1 MVFVG
6 IDWADKEHEICVLS
20 QDGTELA
27 RFRVPHTRQGLEALK
42 KRVLQHINAPEGALC
57 FLETSQG
64 LLVQF
69 LLEAGFPVYPLN
81 PKVVDYRRK
90 PSGAKSDAIDARLLA
105 DIGRSDWHRLRRL
118 NPDSEHI
125 QKLKMLCR
133 DQDTL
138 LEDATR
144 LTNRLIAC
152 LKEYYPVALELF
164 SRITLPVALDFLKT
178 YPTLQAARSASV
190 PELAAFL
197 KAHRHPRPNLT
208 AQRIYE
214 KLHVPQ
220 LEASRAT
227 TQAKSYFLLTT
238 IAQLEPV
245 LAGIK
250 AYDEEITRLFK
261 SHPDSLIFASLPG
274 AGTRLGPRLLAG
286 WGDDRGR
293 YENAAAVQ
301 ALAGTSPVLFQSG
314 KYRFARQRRACVK
327 FLRRA
332 LHLLAFQSTRL
343 VPWAQ
348 DYYQRKRAAGK
359 THHEALRA
367 LANIWVR
374 IIFAM
379 WLNRRPYDES
389 VFLAAKAKHAP
400 LAA

>member
-1 MVFVG
+1 MIFVG
-6 IDWADKEHEICVLS
+6 IDWADKEHEISVVDQS
-20 QDGTELA
+20 GTELT
-27 RFRVPHTRQGLEALK
+27 RFRVLHNHQGLQTLK
-42 KRVLQHINAPEGALC
+42 NRLLRHANAPEEALC
-57 FLETSQG
+57 FLETNQG

-105 DIGRSDWHRLRRL
+105 DIGRSDFKRLKRL

-125 QKLKMLCR
+125 QEIKMLCR

-138 LEDATR
+138 IEDATR
-144 LTNRLIAC
+144 LTNRLTAC

-164 SRITLPVALDFLKT
+164 SKITLPVALDFLKS
-178 YPTLQAARSASV
+178 YPTLESARSASV

-197 KAHRHPRPNLT
+197 KAHRHPQPNLT
-208 AQRIYE
+208 ARRIYE
-214 KLHVPQ
+214 KLHAPQ

-227 TQAKSYFLLTT
+227 TRAKSRFLLVI
-238 IAQLEPV
+238 IAQLEPI
-245 LAGIK
+245 LKEIH

-261 SHPDSLIFASLPG
+261 SHPDSFIFTSLPG
-274 AGTRLGPRLLAG
+274 VGPRLAPRLLAG
-286 WGDDRGR
+286 WGEDRSR
-293 YENAAAVQ
+293 YENAAVMQ
-301 ALAGTSPVLFQSG
+301 ALAGTSPVLYQSG
-314 KYRFARQRRACVK
+314 KYRFARQRRACLK
-327 FLRRA
+327 SLRRA
-332 LHLLAFQSTRL
+332 LQLFAFQSIRL
-343 VPWAQ
+343 VPWASE
-348 DYYQRKRAAGK
+348 YYQRKRAAGK

-379 WLNRRPYDES
+379 WLSHQHYDEA

-400 LAA
+400 LVA

>member
-6 IDWADKEHEICVLS
+6 IDWADSEHEIYLLS
-20 QDGTELA
+20 RDGTELA
-27 RFRVPHTRQGLEALK
+27 CFRVPHTRQGLETLK
-42 KRVLQHINAPEGALC
+42 KRLLQHVNVPEEALC

-69 LLEAGFPVYPLN
+69 LLENGFPVYPLN

-105 DIGRSDWHRLRRL
+105 DIGRSDFRRLRRL

-125 QKLKMLCR
+125 QELKTLCR
-133 DQDTL
+133 DQDAL
-138 LEDATR
+138 LEDVTR
-144 LTNRLIAC
+144 LTNRLTAC

-164 SRITLPVALDFLKT
+164 SRLTLPVTLAFLRT
-178 YPTLQAARSASV
+178 YPTLEAARKASIS
-190 PELAAFL
+190 ELVSFL
-197 KAHRHPRPNLT
+197 KAHRHPQPELA
-208 AQRIYE
+208 AQRIYA
-214 KLHVPQ
+214 KLEAPQ
-220 LEASRAT
+220 LEARPAVAR
-227 TQAKSYFLLTT
+227 AKSRFMLVLV
-238 IAQLEPV
+238 AQLEPLLEAV
-245 LAGIK
+245 K
-250 AYDEEITRLFK
+250 EYDEEITRLFK
-261 SHPDSLIFASLPG
+261 SHPDSPIFASLPG
-274 AGTRLGPRLLAG
+274 AGIRLAPRLLAG
-286 WGDDRGR
+286 WGDDRSR

-301 ALAGTSPVLFQSG
+301 TLAGTSPVLYQSG

-332 LHLLAFQSTRL
+332 LHLFAFQSARL

-400 LAA
+400 LVA